1 MYFDWTYV
9 VLVLPAVIFAL
20 IASARVKSTYNKYST
35 VRSANGITGAQA
47 ARRILEAN
55 GLGHVQIEHVSG
67 SLTDHYDPK
76 ANVIRLSDSVYDN
89 SSTAAVGIA
98 CHEVGHALQYAND
111 YQPIKLRTAIIP
123 VTQIG
128 SKLAIPLVLIGLVLN
143 SFSGSFLSVAYLGII
158 LFGLCTLFQLLTLP
172 IEYNAS
178 NRAMEQIRSRGLLM
192 EDEMQGVKA
201 VLNAAALT
209 YVASLAVSLMQLL
222 RLIALV
228 GGRRS
233 RN

>member
-35 VRSANGITGAQA
+35 VRSASGITGAQA